1 MGAVSAGA
9 GRVLAPV
16 ASLACGLAAVTLLA
30 LLLARPLGVQAL
42 VDRSD
47 SMQPAIAAGDLIFTR
62 LGPPRRAQVG
72 DIVTFSDP
80 EREGRLLTHRVVE
93 RRLRPDGSWGFVT
106 RGDANSGTE
115 RWSVTAGGSVGRLLG
130 RIPRAGYVVAW
141 MSAPIVRGLLL
152 GLGGLALGGLL
163 LRRIWGG

>member
-1 MGAVSAGA
+1 MGAVLPGA

-16 ASLACGLAAVTLLA
+16 ASFACGLAALILLA
-30 LLLARPLGVQAL
+30 LLVARPLGVQAL

-47 SMQPAIAAGDLIFTR
+47 SMQPAIAAGDLVLTR
-62 LGPPRRAQVG
+62 LGPPRQARVG
-72 DIVTFSDP
+72 DVVTFTDP
-80 EREGRLLTHRVVE
+80 ERAGRLLTHRVVE

-106 RGDANSGTE
+106 RGDANSGSE
-115 RWSVTAGGSVGRLLG
+115 RWSVTAGGSVGRLVG

-141 MSAPIVRGLLL
+141 LSTPIVRGLLL

-163 LRRIWGG
+163 LRRIWAS